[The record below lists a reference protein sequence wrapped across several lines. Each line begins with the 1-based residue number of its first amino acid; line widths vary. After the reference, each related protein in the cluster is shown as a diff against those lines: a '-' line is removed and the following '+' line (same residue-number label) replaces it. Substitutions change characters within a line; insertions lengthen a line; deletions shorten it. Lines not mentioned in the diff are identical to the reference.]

1 MLSSFASL
9 WMYVWMDRQLRFRT
23 PKTQQPS
30 HSNRRS
36 TRCFQS
42 IVHTENM
49 PDQPIYTIAVR
60 ALCEFNAKRGD
71 LDRFVEA
78 RMAVSVTH
86 ETESSATGTS
96 AINPSQSTCHRDS
109 RCRVPPPRS
118 GRLLSTPI
126 ASAKFSSRDLIPKNR
141 SVAFSHCC
149 GRREVDDAGKR
160 NAKCKRN
167 SRRH

>member
-1 MLSSFASL
+1 LLVSQRSAGHQASGEERRECCL
-9 WMYVWMDRQLRFRT
+9 HSLLYGCMYVWMDRQLRFRT

-96 AINPSQSTCHRDS
+96 AINPSQSTCHCDS
-109 RCRVPPPRS
+109 RCRVPPP
-118 GRLLSTPI
+118 
-126 ASAKFSSRDLIPKNR
+126 SRDDSCRRLSLPR
-141 SVAFSHCC
+141 SLVQ
-149 GRREVDDAGKR
+149 GI
-160 NAKCKRN
+160 
-167 SRRH
+167 